1 MSSLAYSQW
10 IRNQLLVPLN
20 WIRHSAYSVGIST
33 QAEAP
38 PPVIVFPG
46 PCWLCADRPD
56 ITCTHGQRWLPVEK
70 LMKNSAAQKAFK
82 IDLLLD
88 LTESDDLTLQCLNN
102 SFATLQISRKILRQ
116 KKVYHHVMWFT
127 SAVNTQPLAHSV
139 FSARV
144 LDLVT
149 SGLCLPWRDTG
160 AGKNVLICQNYPN
173 SPVDPGP
180 ARLILP
186 PTGTLK
192 HCLSA
197 LNIPDR
203 PSPSRSTPRHTNRP
217 SCTYSSSEI

>member
-1 MSSLAYSQW
+1 MDTQPIISSIKLNPSQRLFCW
-10 IRNQLLVPLN
+10 NQHTSWSSPTRYCVPRTLLTLR
-20 WIRHSAYSVGIST
+20 W
-33 QAEAP
+33 P
-38 PPVIVFPG
+38 PWHNLHTWTTV
-46 PCWLCADRPD
+46 ASR
-56 ITCTHGQRWLPVEK
+56 RKANE
-70 LMKNSAAQKAFK
+70 NSAAQKAFK

-186 PTGTLK
+186 PSGTLK

-203 PSPSRSTPRHTNRP
+203 PSPSRSTPRHT
-217 SCTYSSSEI
+217 I